1 MANTLFFCSVQVV
14 YFSHRFSKSRSF
26 FTLPLARTAL
36 IHRFTTTLDI
46 HTASWRRSTPSLIPS
61 ITPLGVEMEGFFTSC
76 MAPTAIVFYLKA
88 VEESK
93 HFIYQSISNL
103 ARGPPSH
110 PCSKSGIW
118 ESPWRKSSARE
129 NQDWEIWGGVV

>member
-1 MANTLFFCSVQVV
+1 MANKTKIISTFFSVQVV
-14 YFSHRFSKSRSF
+14 YFSQFFLEPIPRDDHSISESRSF
-26 FTLPLARTAL
+26 FTLPLAKTAL

-46 HTASWRRSTPSLIPS
+46 HTASWRRSTPSLCPS

-76 MAPTAIVFYLKA
+76 MAPPAIVFYLKV

-93 HFIYQSISNL
+93 HFIHQSISNL
-103 ARGPPSH
+103 VHCPLSSP

-118 ESPWRKSSARE
+118 ESP
-129 NQDWEIWGGVV
+129 